1 MEKIVK
7 VTYKVPVLEYAN
19 HGWQGTAEMDNSEF
33 ETFDKAALLEL
44 LCKMILQTVIDDY
57 IDENCTISDSR
68 WESLQYNIERFIKGD
83 TIISELLPVVKFE
96 NIQYDEDDEGEIRC
110 FGIILS
116 KNIDAITCENI
127 YLTFEY

>member
-19 HGWQGTAEMDNSEF
+19 LGWQGTAEMDCPEF
-33 ETFDKAALLEL
+33 ETFDRAALLEL
-44 LCKMILQTVIDDY
+44 LCEKILRLVIDDY
-57 IDENCTISDSR
+57 IIDNGAISSWDSF
-68 WESLQYNIERFIKGD
+68 QYDVERFLKGD
-83 TIISELLPVVKFE
+83 VITSELFPIVKFE
-96 NIQYDEDDEGEIRC
+96 NIQYDDVDDICG
-110 FGIILS
+110 FSIILS

>member
-19 HGWQGTAEMDNSEF
+19 HGWQGTVEMDCSEF
-33 ETFDKAALLEL
+33 ETFDRAALLEL
-44 LCKMILQTVIDDY
+44 LCKEILRNVIEDY
-57 IDENCTISDSR
+57 IINNDAISNSD
-68 WESLQYNIERFIKGD
+68 WESFQYDVERFLKSD
-83 TIISELLPVVKFE
+83 TIVSELFPIVKFKGIE
-96 NIQYDEDDEGEIRC
+96 YDDVDNICG